1 MITQT
6 PFPQPFLQWYILNG
20 TGLRMSGVHINLKI
34 RGDLGEGRGIMAS
47 LADIL
52 LNILQ

>member
-6 PFPQPFLQWYILNG
+6 PFPQPFLQWYIPNG
-20 TGLRMSGVHINLKI
+20 TGLRMSGAHINLKI
-34 RGDLGEGRGIMAS
+34 RGGLGEGWRIMAS
-47 LADIL
+47 LGDIL